1 MSQTDKR
8 SNGSMAQ
15 DDYCIDRN
23 KESESIIVA
32 EFADD
37 EECASVEVS
46 AEPTYDEICLLES
59 EYGLSQ

>member
-1 MSQTDKR
+1 
-8 SNGSMAQ
+8 MAQ

-23 KESESIIVA
+23 KESESEPIT
-32 EFADD
+32 ADD

-46 AEPTYDEICLLES
+46 VEPTYDEICLLES